1 MYAIARMPAPVQ
13 EPSRKDDRYEP
24 LPGIAGIPGWVWR
37 RLPKAGKVAVAL
49 FPLVVIALVL
59 ALGPGIDRSK
69 DERAQAEAER
79 SARLRAERVARLRA
93 EQRPRFGRGTPAGA
107 DVAQRTALLRQA
119 RVAVDADARRR
130 VAAGSLDGPVRRVAC
145 EPYPRS
151 VEATGAHLDPT
162 RETGR
167 YACLA
172 VTREVPAGERA
183 EGSLIGHPY
192 RLRIEFASG
201 RYALCK
207 VTGRAGEGSL
217 GVQELVTVPRAC
229 GGS

>member
-13 EPSRKDDRYEP
+13 EPSRKENRYEP

-37 RLPKAGKVAVAL
+37 RLPKAAKVAVAL

-79 SARLRAERVARLRA
+79 LARLRADRTTRLRA
-93 EQRPRFGRGTPAGA
+93 EQRPRFGRGAPVGA
-107 DVAQRTALLRQA
+107 DVGQRTALLREA
-119 RVAVDADARRR
+119 RVAVEADARRR
-130 VAAGSLDGPVRRVAC
+130 VAAGSLDGPVRSVAC

-151 VEATGAHLDPT
+151 VDSTGAHLDPT
-162 RETGR
+162 QESGR

-172 VTREVPAGERA
+172 VTREVPGGERG

-192 RLRIEFASG
+192 RVRIEFRTG

-207 VTGRAGEGSL
+207 VSGRAGEGSL
-217 GVQELVTVPRAC
+217 AVQELVPVPRAC

>member
-24 LPGIAGIPGWVWR
+24 LPGIAGIPGWAWR
-37 RLPKAGKVAVAL
+37 RLPKAGRVAVAL

-59 ALGPGIDRSK
+59 AFGPGIDRSK

-79 SARLRAERVARLRA
+79 LARLRAERTARLRA
-93 EQRPRFGRGTPAGA
+93 EQRPRFGRGAPAGA
-107 DVAQRTALLRQA
+107 DVGRRATLLREA
-119 RVAVDADARRR
+119 RLAVDADAGRR
-130 VAAGSLDGPVRRVAC
+130 VAAGSLDGPVRGVAC

-151 VEATGAHLDPT
+151 VDSTGAHLDPS
-162 RETGR
+162 RESGR
-167 YACLA
+167 YSCLA
-172 VTREVPAGERA
+172 VTREVPGGERG

-207 VTGRAGEGSL
+207 VSGRAGEGSL
-217 GVQELVTVPRAC
+217 AVQELVPVPRAC